1 MDIKDNII
9 QYNELEIENIKLKFQ
24 IAFIES
30 KNKRLKKQLKK
41 LIKSI

>member
-1 MDIKDNII
+1 MNIKEDVI
-9 QYNELEIENIKLKFQ
+9 QYNQLEIENIKLKFEL
-24 IAFIES
+24 AFIES

>member
-1 MDIKDNII
+1 MNIKDNII

>member
-1 MDIKDNII
+1 MDIKDNVI